1 MMYRFE
7 SELNK
12 RKRKRIIIKTL
23 GILTAILVI
32 VALIYYFL
40 SHYKVVNIYVDGN
53 VHYTSEEIKDIVM
66 EGPLGDN
73 SLYLSL
79 KYKNKE
85 LKDVPFVDTIQVTII
100 SNDTIR
106 ISVFEKALAGYV
118 QYLGKNMYFDKDGTV
133 VESSDVITAGICE
146 ITGLSFD
153 YMVLGKPLPVE
164 DESIFKKILSTNQ
177 LLTKYS
183 LDCRRMDF
191 GVDKSMTLY
200 FGEVRVELGDSEDL
214 DEKIMRLPQI
224 LPTLEGKK
232 GVLDMKDKTGKSESI
247 IFLPDNLTDD

>member
-1 MMYRFE
+1 MYQFE
-7 SELNK
+7 TELSK
-12 RKRKRIIIKTL
+12 RKKKRFMVKTL
-23 GILTAILVI
+23 SILLIILAV
-32 VALIYYFL
+32 VAFVYYML
-40 SHYKVVNIYVDGN
+40 MHYKVVNIYVDGN
-53 VHYTSEEIKDIVM
+53 VHYTSDEIKEIVM

-106 ISVFEKALAGYV
+106 ISVYEKALAGYV
-118 QYLGKNMYFDKDGTV
+118 EYLGKYMYFDKDGTV
-133 VESSDVITAGICE
+133 VESSNVKTEGICQ

-153 YMVLGKPLPVE
+153 FMVLGKPLPVE
-164 DESIFKKILSTNQ
+164 DETIFKKILSTNQ

-191 GVDKSMTLY
+191 GPGGGLTLY
-200 FGEVRVELGDSEDL
+200 FGDVRAEFGSSDDL
-214 DEKIMRLPQI
+214 DEKIMRLPKI
-224 LPTLEGKK
+224 LPSLEGKK